1 MLLTILTFLI
11 FFQKR
16 LKINLKIKLIM
27 RKNIIIST
35 VVVTLL
41 LIVAA
46 CEKPEIGYLSDNIF
60 YNNSIYYVERGK
72 TTYSAP
78 IVSNG
83 SSSPLNVELI
93 KVKDSAGNDVTEI
106 FKQPQKIKV
115 YDQPVTYLDSTMA
128 LLNSRFKDS
137 IVQPF
142 KINPIG
148 GRMEFTPA
156 TTFLPGGSYSIDLKV
171 SNVKGEKTIENAA
184 KIVLTNSTGAPY
196 QLLFKRVRDYS
207 EGSTLNNT
215 DDENITIDVD
225 FVPGTQEE
233 TKCIYKFVDKNG
245 VVFNPKAGEITRWMT
260 TWPYLN
266 DWDPY
271 FSPVP
276 TDTSIEQQMP
286 GLIGFSFPYFNI
298 VVVEGQSWDQGGD
311 ALYYLKI
318 PKGYLNEYNV
328 NIQVA
333 FAFRFHAQGTFTI
346 TTHLHKLTR
355 K

>member
-1 MLLTILTFLI
+1 
-11 FFQKR
+11 
-16 LKINLKIKLIM
+16 M

-35 VVVTLL
+35 LIVTLL
-41 LIVAA
+41 LIVGA

-60 YNNSIYYVERGK
+60 YNNSVYMVERGK

-78 IVSNG
+78 IVANG
-83 SSSPLNVELI
+83 SSSPLNVELL
-93 KVKDSAGNDVTEI
+93 KVKDSVGNDVTAI
-106 FKQPQKIKV
+106 FKEPQSIKV
-115 YDQPVTYLDSTMA
+115 YKQPVTYLDSTMA

-156 TTFLPGGSYSIDLKV
+156 TTFLPGGSYSIDVKV
-171 SNVKGEKTIENAA
+171 SNSKGEKTIEDAA
-184 KIVLTNSTGAPY
+184 KIVLTNSSGVPY
-196 QLLFKRVRDYS
+196 ILPFKRVRDYS
-207 EGSTLNNT
+207 DGSTLNNT

-233 TKCIYKFVDKNG
+233 TKCIYKFLDKNG
-245 VVFNPKAGEITRWMT
+245 VAFNPKAGEITRWMP
-260 TWPYLN
+260 TWPSID

-271 FSPVP
+271 FTPVL
-276 TDTSIEQQMP
+276 TDTSIEHQMP
-286 GLIGFSFPYFNI
+286 GLIGFTFPYFN
-298 VVVEGQSWDQGGD
+298 VVVVKGQSWDQGGD
-311 ALYYLKI
+311 ALCYLNI
-318 PKGYLNEYNV
+318 PKGHLNEYNV

-333 FAFRFHAQGTFTI
+333 FAFRIYAQGTFNI
-346 TTHLHKLTR
+346 TVHLHKLTR